1 MFTIP
6 LQKIRNL
13 CAISLC
19 LLVIPLGCSDKKK
32 SSEEIIALE
41 GKIEKIDAK
50 PDGTG
55 KITVI
60 FRDKKNI
67 EMPGVGEVTSE
78 TEILINGAVAKLSDL
93 KVGERVRGQVK
104 VIKEN
109 NERKQIA
116 LKISAE
122 RTELTKPA
130 ETPTDGK

>member
-1 MFTIP
+1 MSMIP

-13 CAISLC
+13 SVISLC
-19 LLVIPLGCSDKKK
+19 LLFIPLGCGDKKK

-50 PDGTG
+50 QDGTG

-60 FRDKKNI
+60 FRDKKNL
-67 EMPGVGEVTSE
+67 EMPGVGEVTPE

-122 RTELTKPA
+122 RTELAKPA
-130 ETPTDGK
+130 ETPTEGK